1 MRVGFVGWRGMV
13 GSVLVQRMLEERDF
27 ELIDPVF
34 YSTSSAGGAGPS
46 IGKATGPLLDAN
58 DPKAFAGLDA
68 IVTCQGGDWTN
79 AMHPKLRAAGWSGQ
93 WIDAASALRMKD
105 DAVIILDPVNRDV
118 IDAARQRGVKDW
130 IGGNCTVSLMMMGLA
145 GLLQRDLVEWMTCMT
160 YQAASGAGAQN
171 MRELLAQMGE
181 AHLAAKALLE
191 APGSSILDID
201 REVAGILRDDRF
213 PTEHF
218 GVPLAG
224 SLIPWIDKDLGN
236 GMSREEWKG
245 GAELN
250 KILGRGGVIP
260 PERAARASPQGGER
274 PWGGPAGAQNLP
286 PERAARASPQ
296 GGERPWGGPAGAG
309 LPEIPVE
316 SICVRIGAMRC
327 HSQAITM
334 KLREDLPQAEIEK
347 LIAGANEWVRLVPN
361 TRDESIRRLT
371 PAAVTGKLEI
381 AVGRVRKLALG
392 PGYVSAFTVGDQLL
406 WGAAEPLRRMLRIL
420 LGR

>member
-46 IGKATGPLLDAN
+46 IGKATGRLLDAN
-58 DPKAFAGLDA
+58 DPKAFTGLDA

-105 DAVIILDPVNRDV
+105 DAIIILDPVNRDV

-250 KILGRGGVIP
+250 KILGRS

-392 PGYVSAFTVGDQLL
+392 PGYVGAFTVGDQLL